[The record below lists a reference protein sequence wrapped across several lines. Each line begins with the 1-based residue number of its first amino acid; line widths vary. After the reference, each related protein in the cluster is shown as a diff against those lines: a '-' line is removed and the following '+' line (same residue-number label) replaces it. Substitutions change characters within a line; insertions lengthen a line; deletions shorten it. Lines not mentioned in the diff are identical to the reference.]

1 MFTTLREDFRR
12 YLRPWR
18 SSPLWQAIPRA
29 LLTYGFLAVC
39 VYRYGRWMRT
49 LPRGVAFPFKVV
61 YYLLKVPTELL
72 LGIHISLDSNIGP
85 GLYIGHFGG
94 IFLVGDAGRNLSV
107 GQGVTIGYKGA
118 GKSSGLPVLGDDV
131 YVGVG
136 AKIIGD
142 IRIGDGVVI
151 GANTVVTKNI
161 PARTRVV
168 GAAVRMTSLD
178 DVAPPQPTRESPTL
192 VSASSPA
199 RLHGAAAPASESAA
213 NDKRAS
219 SAPRSP

>member
-1 MFTTLREDFRR
+1 MLTILREDFRR
-12 YLRPWR
+12 YLRPWHNVPR
-18 SSPLWQAIPRA
+18 WQAVPRA

-49 LPRGVAFPFKVV
+49 LPRALAIPLKVI

-118 GKSSGLPVLGDDV
+118 GKSRGLPVLGDNV

-142 IRIGDGVVI
+142 IRIGDDVVI

-161 PARTRVV
+161 PPRTRVV
-168 GAAVRMTSLD
+168 GAAVRMASLD
-178 DVAPPQPTRESPTL
+178 DLDTAPPTRETPAL
-192 VSASSPA
+192 VSVPSPA
-199 RLHGAAAPASESAA
+199 RTHEETATTHEVATSE
-213 NDKRAS
+213 KRAS
-219 SAPRSP
+219 GPRSP

>member
-1 MFTTLREDFRR
+1 MFTILREDFRR
-12 YLRPWR
+12 YLRPWHHVPR
-18 SSPLWQAIPRA
+18 WQGVPRA

-49 LPRGVAFPFKVV
+49 LPRGLAIPLKVI

-118 GKSSGLPVLGDDV
+118 GKSRGLPVLGDDV

-142 IRIGDGVVI
+142 IRIGDGAVI

-161 PARTRVV
+161 PPRTRVV

-178 DVAPPQPTRESPTL
+178 DLDTAPPARETPAL
-192 VSASSPA
+192 VSVPSPG
-199 RLHGAAAPASESAA
+199 RPHGEPAMTDEIATSE
-213 NDKRAS
+213 KRAS
-219 SAPRSP
+219 GPRSP